1 MTDIPLGMARGPASW
16 LGLAAAPVF
25 GVMALL
31 SGLSESREAAVLC
44 LSAHDGSMVG
54 RMSAMYALMAVVH
67 LAPWLRLMSHGQNPR

>member
-1 MTDIPLGMARGPASW
+1 
-16 LGLAAAPVF
+16 
-25 GVMALL
+25 MALL